1 MAKTGTIQTS
11 SYNSAY
17 LVLEWNIKSQS
28 IENNKSVIDWKL
40 RTKGIQDG
48 GYWETLRNAKVT
60 INGVVRYAQNGEMQ
74 IYNNTVVATGTVTI
88 PHDNSGSKSVNIAVE
103 GGIYYNTVN
112 IQGNGVAVL
121 DTIPRAS
128 GIESL
133 DVNNRTLGKTTTLRI
148 NRASDSFTHSI
159 WYRLQN
165 TQNWRLIGNGVGTT
179 ISFTLFDGYIDN
191 LPNSTKGA
199 IDFKVRTFKG
209 SQKIG
214 DDVYSRGYNV
224 FVPDTLVPSLDFTV
238 NQVNQDIQAR
248 FGACVQGKSKVKV
261 NITANGVRGSTIK
274 SHKIKM
280 NGTVYNAKTAT
291 SDFLK
296 NSGTNN
302 IICEVVDSRGRKKT
316 LIKSINVLSYES
328 PKILKLSTNRINAS
342 GNYDA
347 TGTRAKTFFKVNIL
361 SMNNK
366 NTKSVKL
373 FYREKDS
380 SSWISLYSN
389 SDDYTVDTAAI
400 LAHASESKAYEF
412 KLEVRDYFVTVERIC
427 TLATAFFVL
436 SYATD
441 GTKRMALGKVVEMS
455 TESID
460 CGLPIYYNGKPVI
473 YEIEKI
479 GNRGEAGGEATKY
492 SDGSMR
498 VRKTLTVTP
507 NFSTWSGLSYFTINF
522 RPAVPFVNSN
532 IAVSYSVQ
540 GWGLGLMPAI
550 KPNNLIELL
559 FWRPN
564 SNVNGAITAYIECWG
579 YWK

>member
-17 LVLEWNIKSQS
+17 LALEWTIKSQS

-40 RTKGIQDG
+40 RTKGIQDE

-148 NRASDSFTHSI
+148 NRASDLFTHSI

-165 TQNWRLIGNGVGTT
+165 TQNWRLIGNGIGTT

-191 LPNSTKGA
+191 LPNSAKGA
-199 IDFKVRTFKG
+199 IDFKIRTFKG
-209 SQKIG
+209 SQRVG

-224 FVPDTLVPSLDFTV
+224 FVPATVVPSLDFSVSQT
-238 NQVNQDIQAR
+238 NQDIQAS
-248 FGACVQGKSKVKV
+248 FGACVQNKSKAKV
-261 NITANGVRGSTIK
+261 NITASGVRGSVIK
-274 SHKIKM
+274 SYKIKM
-280 NGTVYNAKTAT
+280 NGTVYNTKSAT

-296 NSGTNN
+296 NAGTNN

-316 LIKSINVLSYES
+316 LIKSINVLSYE
-328 PKILKLSTNRINAS
+328 PPQIFKLSTNRVNTA

-347 TGTRAKTFFKVNIL
+347 TGTRAKTFFKANIL

-441 GTKRMALGKVVEMS
+441 GTKRMALGKVVEMTS
-455 TESID
+455 PGID
-460 CGLPIYYNGKPVI
+460 FGLDLYRDGRPVI

-479 GNRGEAGGEATKY
+479 GNRGEAGGEVTKY

-498 VRKTLTVTP
+498 VRKTLVVTP
-507 NFSTWSGLSYFTINF
+507 TLSTWSGLSYFTVNL
-522 RPAVPFVNSN
+522 RPVVPFSN
-532 IAVSYSVQ
+532 THIAVSYASH
-540 GWGLGLMPAI
+540 GWSFGLMPTVKSAS
-550 KPNNLIELL
+550 LIELL

-564 SNVNGAITAYIECWG
+564 SNVNNAVNFYIECWG